1 MFPFIA
7 RRLALMTLMLLLLSI
22 VTFLLFSAVPTDPA
36 MLTCGKSCTPQIVA
50 ANRVRLGLDQPLVVQ
65 YAEWFKGIFLGR
77 TYGYGQAAFDCPAPC
92 LGYSFRQGENVTTL
106 IASALPVTIY
116 LAIGSFVIWMFGGI
130 TSGIFAALNRGKW
143 QDRAILSAT
152 LIGYSLP
159 TFFVGLVL
167 LTFVVVRWNLLPYP
181 SYVAP
186 TTDILGFLQTMILP
200 WISVAVLNMAYYT
213 RMTRSQMLDTLGNDF
228 IRTARAKGLPER
240 KVVRKHA
247 FRAGLTPIVTSAGLD
262 FAGLLG
268 GAVIIESVFG
278 LPGIGRLAIDSVQ
291 QYDLPVLLGT
301 TLLAAAIVIVAMAI
315 VEILYVLI
323 DPRVKING

>member
-1 MFPFIA
+1 MFPFII
-7 RRLALMTLMLLLLSI
+7 RRLVQMTLMLILLSI

-36 MLTCGKSCTPQIVA
+36 ALTCGKSCTPAIIA

-65 YAEWFKGIFLGR
+65 YLDWFKGIFVGR
-77 TYGYGQAAFDCPAPC
+77 TYGYGQAAFECPAPC

-106 IASALPVTIY
+106 LASALPVTLY
-116 LAIGSFVIWMFGGI
+116 LAIGAFVLWMFGGI
-130 TSGIFAALNRGKW
+130 SSGIFAALRRGRW
-143 QDRAILSAT
+143 QDRAILGAT

-186 TTDILGFLQTMILP
+186 FDDIVGFLQTMILP
-200 WISVAVLNMAYYT
+200 WIAVAVLNMAYYT

-240 KVVRKHA
+240 KVIRKHA
-247 FRAGLTPIVTSAGLD
+247 FRAGVTPIVTSAGLD

-268 GAVIIESVFG
+268 GAVITESVFG
-278 LPGIGRLAIDSVQ
+278 LPGVGRLAVDSVR

-301 TLLAAAIVIVAMAI
+301 TLLAASVVIIAMAI

-323 DPRVKING
+323 DPRVKLQ

>member
-1 MFPFIA
+1 MFPFIV
-7 RRLALMTLMLLLLSI
+7 RRLIQMSLMLVLLSI
-22 VTFLLFSAVPTDPA
+22 ITFLLFSAVPTDPA
-36 MLTCGKSCTPQIVA
+36 ALTCGKSCTPAIIA

-65 YAEWFKGIFLGR
+65 YLEWFKGIFVGR
-77 TYGYGQAAFDCPAPC
+77 TYGYGQAAFECPAPC

-106 IASALPVTIY
+106 LVNALPVTLY
-116 LAIGSFVIWMFGGI
+116 LAIGAFVIWMFGGI
-130 TSGIFAALNRGKW
+130 SSGIYAALRRGRW
-143 QDRAILSAT
+143 QDRTILGAT

-186 TTDILGFLQTMILP
+186 FEDIVGFLQTMILP
-200 WISVAVLNMAYYT
+200 WIAVAVLNMAYYT

-247 FRAGLTPIVTSAGLD
+247 FRAGVTPIVTSAGLD
-262 FAGLLG
+262 FAALLG
-268 GAVIIESVFG
+268 GAVITESVFG
-278 LPGIGRLAIDSVQ
+278 LPGVGRLAVDSVR

-301 TLLAAAIVIVAMAI
+301 TLLAAAIVIIAMAI

-323 DPRVKING
+323 DPRVKLQ